1 MMEGRLMSRCRGLLE
16 VREGFIAFL
25 HQLAPDFLV
34 QSEVITA
41 LDKEVQGHFNPHTSI
56 LAAHLNE
63 IKNLSW
69 QEIFQCSHRKEWLV
83 RLEALFL
90 LARKADEELGHVAH
104 GLLDEFDSIFYSVF
118 HEYVNHTIRACYRII
133 PYDQEDS
140 YTFITICLQN
150 GVLNY
155 VSANLDAGESL
166 YQSRDHVPILQFLVD
181 PVFFREWSYDQ
192 TQVRKEGY
200 TKVLEAYKLVL
211 AHGVKPDEPYPS
223 HWFPCTTSPW
233 VRLIK
238 YAVIGSQTMTDI
250 ERGELGP
257 FLPCPL
263 LVQSPF
269 WLDVMDLFLGYGAN
283 PSARLPAWKDGS
295 RKAIVVNPLAMLLMD
310 ESIATDKVKAN
321 NIRKRL
327 ISLGGVT
334 EPYIMDKEG
343 IMYGFF
349 GNDWRKG
356 VWLVQEC
363 KRRNTLIESPIRVL
377 EKSAVTAATRSV
389 VDDVV
394 IVGGGT
400 AGLTVAYEIATH
412 TNLKVRVLEA
422 GDDPT
427 AQNPEI
433 EVPIN
438 EFNVSINPKWEWG
451 FVSAPQ
457 NHASNVTIPLAR
469 FKGLG
474 GCSQHNGAGF
484 WLGSQY
490 TYDKWPKG
498 FKYSDFHQAVL
509 QEEGCVSFGPP
520 NHGTTGPLHTILDPL
535 DHIDPY
541 LIAFKAAA
549 LQAGYRF
556 NPDENAPL
564 AKGYMPH
571 VVTNKDG
578 RRFGPYGM
586 FKSVMGR
593 LPNLR
598 VDLNTTVTGLLY
610 GGGIDKD
617 SKNLKITGVTADH
630 AGSGGVESNITYLAR
645 KAVVMAAGAYQTPQI
660 LMVSGIGDKD
670 TLNNAGINPML
681 HLPGVGKNLKDHY
694 ALPYII
700 NSLRIPPMNDPA
712 FFATQA
718 QLYAT
723 THTGY
728 FAWPSADHAV
738 VSASTNGSQQEPLVP
753 VDVVMATF
761 PYTFFPGFNAS
772 QIFSLIAVTNPGS
785 SGTVTVSSD
794 SVYDPPVIDLNYFSN
809 PHDFEV
815 LYKGE
820 KLLRQ
825 IFNQTGLSQWFGSEL
840 SPGGADN
847 TTLKAQVFTADH
859 PMGTCMIG
867 QEHETFAV
875 ADYEAAVFG
884 TRGLYI
890 ADASLIRTVDGATPN
905 ASIHA
910 TVILVAK
917 IVANKLMCRF
927 SSICL

>member
-1 MMEGRLMSRCRGLLE
+1 M
-16 VREGFIAFL
+16 
-25 HQLAPDFLV
+25 
-34 QSEVITA
+34 
-41 LDKEVQGHFNPHTSI
+41 
-56 LAAHLNE
+56 
-63 IKNLSW
+63 
-69 QEIFQCSHRKEWLV
+69 
-83 RLEALFL
+83 
-90 LARKADEELGHVAH
+90 
-104 GLLDEFDSIFYSVF
+104 
-118 HEYVNHTIRACYRII
+118 
-133 PYDQEDS
+133 
-140 YTFITICLQN
+140 
-150 GVLNY
+150 
-155 VSANLDAGESL
+155 
-166 YQSRDHVPILQFLVD
+166 
-181 PVFFREWSYDQ
+181 
-192 TQVRKEGY
+192 
-200 TKVLEAYKLVL
+200 
-211 AHGVKPDEPYPS
+211 
-223 HWFPCTTSPW
+223 
-233 VRLIK
+233 
-238 YAVIGSQTMTDI
+238 
-250 ERGELGP
+250 
-257 FLPCPL
+257 
-263 LVQSPF
+263 
-269 WLDVMDLFLGYGAN
+269 
-283 PSARLPAWKDGS
+283 
-295 RKAIVVNPLAMLLMD
+295 
-310 ESIATDKVKAN
+310 
-321 NIRKRL
+321 
-327 ISLGGVT
+327 
-334 EPYIMDKEG
+334 
-343 IMYGFF
+343 
-349 GNDWRKG
+349 
-356 VWLVQEC
+356 
-363 KRRNTLIESPIRVL
+363 RVL
-377 EKSAVTAATRSV
+377 FVLTLLFYIRFQSMVAATTRPV

-412 TNLKVRVLEA
+412 TNLRVRVLEA

-451 FVSAPQ
+451 FVSVPQ
-457 NHASNVTIPLAR
+457 KHASNVTIPLTR

-520 NHGTTGPLHTILDPL
+520 NHGTRGPLPTILDPL

-541 LIAFKAAA
+541 LVGFKAAA

-578 RRFGPYGM
+578 RRFGPYGV
-586 FKSVMGR
+586 FKSVMGH

-598 VDLNTTVTGLLY
+598 VDLNTTVSGLLF
-610 GGGIDKD
+610 GSGIDKD
-617 SKNLKITGVTADH
+617 GQKLEITGVTADH
-630 AGSGGVESNITYLAR
+630 ASPNGFKNNITYLAR

-670 TLNNAGINPML
+670 VLSNAGINL
-681 HLPGVGKNLKDHY
+681 ILDLPGVGKNLKDHY

-700 NSLRIPPMNDPA
+700 NSLRITPMNDPA
-712 FFATQA
+712 FFANQA
-718 QLYAT
+718 QHYAAS
-723 THTGY
+723 HTGY
-728 FAWPSADHAV
+728 FAWSTAEHAIV
-738 VSASTNGSQQEPLVP
+738 TASTNGNQQDPLVP
-753 VDVVMATF
+753 FDVAMATF

-772 QIFSLIAVTNPGS
+772 QIFSLIALTNPSS
-785 SGTVTVSSD
+785 SGTITVSSD
-794 SVYDPPVIDLNYFSN
+794 SVYDPPVIDLNWFSD

-820 KLLRQ
+820 NLFRQ
-825 IFNQTGLSQWFGSEL
+825 IFNQTALSQWFSSEL
-840 SPGGADN
+840 FPDGADN

-867 QEHETFAV
+867 EEHEILAV
-875 ADYEAAVFG
+875 ADDEAAVFG

-905 ASIHA
+905 VSIHA

-917 IVANKLMCRF
+917 IVANKLMCKF
-927 SSICL
+927 ANVCL